1 MHVCVCVCV
10 RACVHVLYI
19 ICVLHAC
26 TCITSACI
34 VDDPV
39 KLPHGARVIFYLED
53 MISCIVL
60 LFDDVLIFS
69 LSIIMVRVSTRVCV

>member
-1 MHVCVCVCV
+1 MCVC
-10 RACVHVLYI
+10 ACVHVLYI
-19 ICVLHAC
+19 ICVLHSC

-39 KLPHGARVIFYLED
+39 KLPRGACVIFYLED
-53 MISCIVL
+53 TISCIVL

-69 LSIIMVRVSTRVCV
+69 LSIIMVRVSMHAYV